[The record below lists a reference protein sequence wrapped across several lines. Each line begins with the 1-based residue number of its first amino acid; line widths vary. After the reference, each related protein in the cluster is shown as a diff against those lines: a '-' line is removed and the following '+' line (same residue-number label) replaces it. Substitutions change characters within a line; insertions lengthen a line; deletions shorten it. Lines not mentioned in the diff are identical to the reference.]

1 MLLKVSGYWLVR
13 LLLCA
18 LAAVSPVAAQTPIG
32 WLRYAIP
39 PDPPRYHGL
48 PHAVMLLG
56 SGPGPAAPEEL
67 AAADELD
74 RGLGH
79 MVAGT
84 DVVLHRFDPRIDA
97 IVLGT
102 TEGLHRA
109 RIGRNLPGWTEKA
122 LPEEGFR
129 IVHLR
134 RGMREW
140 YILQGGSPRAELWA
154 AFRFAALVAEDQ
166 QLPDELT
173 DAPSL
178 PLRALDLQG
187 SADLLPLMEDS
198 ATHGGLLRLMAS
210 VGLNG
215 LVIESERAQAI
226 RIANAAR
233 PFGLRVWVR
242 PNGATPDAIADLAA
256 GMPNFGGVVVTGGAH
271 VSLEQLQATAQQAN
285 TLARVVR
292 RFGGSVL
299 LQDALG
305 PPLQELS
312 TSPQSSRANP
322 SPQERATVL
331 RNLLEPNVMLMG
343 AGTPLPLSG
352 LASPNFGLLPGA
364 SQVAAFDVLAR
375 QAGTLAY
382 PAGAWSAALQT
393 PERGTH
399 GDTLLSALLAATGGH
414 GGVVGRMSAAD
425 AQQML
430 KQPLLPANLYALG
443 RLLWSPALPVAAVTD
458 EWSRQTFGD
467 DARVHGVATQILL
480 GSTEA
485 ARNNSAPLGLP
496 LLATGSG
503 GPDPAGAARLF
514 HGDTPLANASAAG
527 VDRTGSG
534 TDEVQIYPA
543 QFAAILADP
552 QRCPTPWLLLFHRL
566 AYKARLRDGETVAQN
581 FYNLHIS
588 SASQGANAA
597 DAWEGTRGLV
607 DEPRF
612 NAVNTY
618 LARAAVH
625 DEIWRDT
632 ANEWLQQTSGV
643 PDTLGFVG
651 NHAGRLSAQQMQL
664 AGYTLNGAGSAACSV
679 GQCMASTVF
688 RGTANV
694 YRVEIGYLDQRLGDA
709 FELRVNGE
717 PRAHWDSPATQ
728 APAEPERFVVNGVR
742 LEPGDTV
749 AVHATAAATGSAVLD
764 FVEIS
769 RDPRWN

>member
-1 MLLKVSGYWLVR
+1 MLLKVSEHRLVR

-18 LAAVSPVAAQTPIG
+18 LAAVSPLAAQTPIG

-48 PHAVMLLG
+48 PHAVVLLG
-56 SGPGPAAPEEL
+56 NNGQAAPEEL
-67 AAADELD
+67 MAADELD

-102 TEGLHRA
+102 TEALHRA
-109 RIGRNLPGWTEKA
+109 RIGRNLPGWTEKP

-134 RGMREW
+134 HGIREW
-140 YILQGGSPRAELWA
+140 YVLQGGSPRAELWA

-166 QLPDELT
+166 QLPEEFT
-173 DAPSL
+173 DAPTL
-178 PLRALDLQG
+178 PVRALDLRQ
-187 SADLLPLMEDS
+187 SADLLLLMEDS
-198 ATHGGLLRLMAS
+198 STHGGLLRLLAS
-210 VGLNG
+210 VGLNS
-215 LVIESERAQAI
+215 LVTDSTGAQTL
-226 RIANAAR
+226 RIASAAR
-233 PFGLRVWVR
+233 PFGMRVWVR
-242 PNGATPDAIADLAA
+242 TSDHTPEEIASLAA
-256 GMPNFGGVVVTGGAH
+256 AMPNFGGVVVGGSAH
-271 VSLEQLQATAQQAN
+271 ASLEQLRTTAQQAN
-285 TLARVVR
+285 TLARVLR

-299 LQDALG
+299 LEDALG

-312 TSPQSSRANP
+312 TSPQSRRADP
-322 SPQERATVL
+322 SPQARATVL
-331 RNLLEPNVMLMG
+331 RNLLEPNVILMG

-352 LASPNFGLLPGA
+352 LASPNFGLLPGTP
-364 SQVAAFDVLAR
+364 QVAVFDVLAR

-382 PAGAWSAALQT
+382 PASAWAAALQT

-399 GDTLLSALLAATGGH
+399 GDTVLSALLAASGGH
-414 GGVVGRMSAAD
+414 GGVVGRLSAAD
-425 AQQML
+425 AQQVL
-430 KQPLLPANLYALG
+430 QQPLLPANLYAFG
-443 RLLWSPALPVAAVTD
+443 RLLWSPALPVEAVTD

-503 GPDPAGAARLF
+503 GPDPAGAAQLF
-514 HGDTPLANASAAG
+514 HGETPLANASAAG

-534 TDEVQIYPA
+534 TDEVQAYPA
-543 QFAAILADP
+543 PFAATLADP

-566 AYKARLRDGETVAQN
+566 EYKARLRDGETLAQN
-581 FYNLHIS
+581 FYNLHVS
-588 SASQGANAA
+588 SAAQVANAA
-597 DAWEGTRGLV
+597 DAWETTRGLL

-612 NAVNTY
+612 NAVNNY

-625 DEIWRDT
+625 AEIWRDT
-632 ANEWLQQTSGV
+632 TNEWLQQTSGV

-651 NHAGRLSAQQMQL
+651 NHAGRLAAQQMQL
-664 AGYTLNGAGSAACSV
+664 SGYTLNAAGNAACTV
-679 GQCMASTVF
+679 EQCTAATIF

-717 PRAHWDSPATQ
+717 PRAHWDSPASH

-742 LEPGDTV
+742 LEPGDTI
-749 AVHATAAATGSAVLD
+749 AVHAKAAAKGSARLD